1 MKRGGNEENEKE
13 KGDSSMTSVVK
24 YQFRAYKITRYS
36 HLFNRHGGWNKH
48 GGGETVAK
56 SLNMEGGIL

>member
-24 YQFRAYKITRYS
+24 YQFRAYKTTR
-36 HLFNRHGGWNKH
+36 
-48 GGGETVAK
+48 
-56 SLNMEGGIL
+56 